1 MILFEI
7 HHQSCFDWLRQQPEN
22 SLHGVCS
29 DPPFGIV
36 EFLPHEMD
44 KLRRG
49 RGGVWRLPPTIGG
62 SKRAPLPRFT
72 ILSEKELKHI
82 SSYFKEFGEVLMPSL
97 VPGAHV
103 FLAGTP
109 MLQHLVQR
117 GMADAGFEVR
127 GSVMRLYR
135 GFRGG
140 DRPKL
145 AEKEF
150 PEVCVTPRGTY
161 EPWMLF
167 RKPIDQR
174 TVAMNLRK
182 WGTGALRRVNIDQ
195 PLPDTIQSSKT
206 PKIEEAI
213 SSHPTLKP
221 QYLLRILCRS
231 LLPLGEGKILDP
243 FCGSGSTIAACR
255 AIGYESVGI
264 EVDDIYFS
272 TLENNILMLSAL
284 YPNWTGESLIP
295 PTENDRP
302 KVKRGNGRG
311 QVDLFQGVVP

>member
-1 MILFEI
+1 MTAFKI
-7 HHQSCFDWLRQQPEN
+7 HHQSCFDWLRQQPEH
-22 SLHGVCS
+22 SLQGVCS

-44 KLRRG
+44 KLRSG
-49 RGGVWRLPPTIGG
+49 QGGVWRLPPTIGG

-72 ILSEKELKHI
+72 TLSAKDLQHI
-82 SSYFKEFGEVLMPSL
+82 TAYFKEFGEALMPAL
-97 VPGAHV
+97 VPGSHV

-127 GSVMRLYR
+127 GSIMRLYR

-182 WGTGALRRVNIDQ
+182 WGTGALRRVNVDQ

-206 PKIEEAI
+206 PKIEETI
-213 SSHPTLKP
+213 SAHPTLKP

-243 FCGSGSTIAACR
+243 FCGSGSMIAACR
-255 AIGYESVGI
+255 AIGYESVGV

-272 TLENNILMLSAL
+272 ALDKNILLLSAL
-284 YPNWTGESLIP
+284 YPHWTGNSLTP
-295 PTENDRP
+295 PTETDRP
-302 KVKRGNGRG
+302 KAKRRNRRG
-311 QVDLFQGVVP
+311 QVDMFGEAAL

>member
-1 MILFEI
+1 
-7 HHQSCFDWLRQQPEN
+7 
-22 SLHGVCS
+22 
-29 DPPFGIV
+29 
-36 EFLPHEMD
+36 
-44 KLRRG
+44 
-49 RGGVWRLPPTIGG
+49 
-62 SKRAPLPRFT
+62 
-72 ILSEKELKHI
+72 
-82 SSYFKEFGEVLMPSL
+82 MPAL

-127 GSVMRLYR
+127 GSIMRLYR

-167 RKPIDQR
+167 RKPIEQR

-182 WGTGALRRVNIDQ
+182 WGTGALRRVNVDQ

-206 PKIEEAI
+206 PKIEETI
-213 SSHPTLKP
+213 SAHPTLKP

-243 FCGSGSTIAACR
+243 FCGSGSTIAACK

-264 EVDDIYFS
+264 EVDDIYFA
-272 TLENNILMLSAL
+272 TLENNIMMLSAL
-284 YPNWTGESLIP
+284 YPNWIGDSLTP
-295 PTENDRP
+295 PSDNHRP
-302 KVKRGNGRG
+302 KVKRRIKQG
-311 QVDLFQGVVP
+311 QVDMFREAMP